1 MLGFHFRNHDIS
13 NLQLLMYIT
22 LLQIWWIAVWGIAYI
37 IIEQLSNK
45 SQFKELMIYIVLLT
59 GTLIFILTNPKLM
72 SHL

>member
-37 IIEQLSNK
+37 IIERLSNK
-45 SQFKELMIYIVLLT
+45 SKFKELMIYIVLLT